1 MSYSRSRR
9 QSTCSSC
16 YGRGHTKRWCPILKD
31 RAAAAASKP
40 ENERTWG
47 EIDAIEKVERYNN
60 VTRVCSYCSE
70 SAHNSRS
77 CTTRKQDILDLT
89 LKLVEWRK
97 RFFENISISGCGIGA
112 VIRHKNYSY
121 NGGYPPADGYHY
133 AIITGYCIESLSR
146 VNDTY
151 GMENTL
157 TVMSLNRFGNGSSDT
172 VSGPI
177 ELGSRMNPSFV
188 SNSYHDYPEVV
199 SGSFGA
205 GFDYSS
211 HVNFAVCEKIVLDY
225 FGQRHSRNKVVARR
239 DYLYQFGNKVL

>member
-1 MSYSRSRR
+1 MYYRQTRR
-9 QSTCSSC
+9 ESTCSSC
-16 YGRGHTKRWCPILKD
+16 YGRGHTKRWCPILKE

-47 EIDAIEKVERYNN
+47 EIDAIEKVDRYNN

-77 CTTRKQDILDLT
+77 CTARKQDILDLT

-112 VIRHKNYSY
+112 VIRHKSYSY
-121 NGGYPPADGYHY
+121 NTGYPPTDGYHY
-133 AIITGYCIESLSR
+133 AIITGYCVENLSR

-157 TVMSLNRFGNGSSDT
+157 MVKNLNCFATGSSDT

-177 ELGSRMNPSFV
+177 ELGSRMNPNFV
-188 SNSYHDYPEVV
+188 SNSYHNYPEVV

-211 HVNFAVCEKIVLDY
+211 HVSFAVCEKTVLDY
-225 FGQRHSRNKVVARR
+225 FNQRRGSGRTTRR
-239 DYLYQFGNKVL
+239 DYLSQYANKPE